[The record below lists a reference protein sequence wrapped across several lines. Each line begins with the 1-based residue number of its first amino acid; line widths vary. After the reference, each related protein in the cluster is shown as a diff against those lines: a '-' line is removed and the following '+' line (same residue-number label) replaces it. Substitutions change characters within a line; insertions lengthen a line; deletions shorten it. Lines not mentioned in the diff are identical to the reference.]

1 MHAPVNAWLRNI
13 QALLLPPYCVLCGGA
28 GQPPLL
34 DLCAACEADLPGNA
48 AACARCAMP
57 LPAGAPQGV
66 VCGACLRRP
75 PRFDT
80 ALVPFRYAY
89 PLDHLVKDFKYHGRL
104 AWGRVLG
111 TVLARHV
118 RAQAVELPECLLPVP
133 LHAARH
139 RERGFNQSGEIA
151 RHVAR
156 ALGISLD
163 LDLCRRV
170 RATADQA
177 TLTAKERRQN
187 LRGAFALERS
197 PQTCH
202 IAILDDVL
210 TTGSTVDELART
222 LKRGGVQQVS
232 VWAVARAIPDQ
243 LANT

>member
-1 MHAPVNAWLRNI
+1 MHPLVNTWLINI
-13 QALLLPPYCVLCGGA
+13 QALLLPPHCVLCGAA
-28 GQPPLL
+28 GQSPLL
-34 DLCAACEADLPGNA
+34 DLCEACEADLPRNA
-48 AACARCAMP
+48 DACARCAMP
-57 LPAGAPQGV
+57 LPAGAPAGSI
-66 VCGACLRRP
+66 CGACLGRP

-104 AWGRVLG
+104 ACGRVLG
-111 TVLARHV
+111 TVFARHV
-118 RAQAVELPECLLPVP
+118 QAQGSELPERLVPVP

-139 RERGFNQSGEIA
+139 RERGFNQSSEIA
-151 RHVAR
+151 HHVAR
-156 ALGISLD
+156 ALGIALD
-163 LDLCRRV
+163 ENLCRRV

-187 LRGAFALERS
+187 LRGAFALER
-197 PQTCH
+197 PPHARH

-222 LKRGGVQQVS
+222 LKRGGVPRVS

-243 LANT
+243 LANR